1 MGSGLTKP
9 KKGIGP
15 ASSASEDSSKAEA
28 LTPRGHPVPRV
39 LGASPKTGVVAKQT
53 TLKNVR
59 KVQDVYDLKAVLGTG
74 GYAVVWSAV
83 HKATKKEYAVKVV
96 KATTSATPKD
106 DEVTV
111 EEIKNEIEVMKKLQ
125 HSNVV
130 YINEYFVQSGKFY
143 IVMSWLKGG
152 ELLDAL
158 LKLGTYTVR
167 FPAPFH
173 TLSILGR
180 YVFFPVFFWVE
191 NNLQVVDCVLACFRP
206 SGSPGLR
213 RSPPQTSR

>member
-1 MGSGLTKP
+1 MGSGLTKSTKVCPAFSASKDASKVEASTPHGHPVLRAPGACP
-9 KKGIGP
+9 KKG
-15 ASSASEDSSKAEA
+15 
-28 LTPRGHPVPRV
+28 VP
-39 LGASPKTGVVAKQT
+39 GKQA
-53 TLKNVR
+53 TLRNVR
-59 KVQDVYDLKAVLGTG
+59 KVQDVYDLKTVLGTG

-83 HKATKKEYAVKVV
+83 HKATRKEYAVKVM

-167 FPAPFH
+167 FPAPFIH
-173 TLSILGR
+173 RVSCSVT
-180 YVFFPVFFWVE
+180 FFLAFFCWW
-191 NNLQVVDCVLACFRP
+191 CC
-206 SGSPGLR
+206 
-213 RSPPQTSR
+213 

>member
-1 MGSGLTKP
+1 MGSGLTKST
-9 KKGIGP
+9 KGACP
-15 ASSASEDSSKAEA
+15 AFSASKDSCKVEA
-28 LTPRGHPVPRV
+28 STPHGHPVRRAP
-39 LGASPKTGVVAKQT
+39 GASPKTGVVAKQA
-53 TLKNVR
+53 LMNVR
-59 KVQDVYDLKAVLGTG
+59 KVQDVYDLKTVLGTG
-74 GYAVVWSAV
+74 SFAVVWSAV